1 MEDLRLLF
9 RLKVK
14 FYSNEVVFFVRKDE
28 QSPINAYSF
37 ETRSSARKEAT
48 LKILNDYMKIVELKG
63 LGTVIVEMDREDY
76 RMIHALLSLDA
87 RIEEVNNVFKKLGQ
101 GNLSLGEAYNKLLPV
116 IISTELKRNE

>member
-1 MEDLRLLF
+1 LEDLRLLF

>member
-1 MEDLRLLF
+1 MLF
-9 RLKVK
+9 RFKVK

-87 RIEEVNNVFKKLGQ
+87 RIEEVNNIFKKLGQ
-101 GNLSLGEAYNKLLPV
+101 GNLSLGEAYDKLLPV
-116 IISTELKRNE
+116 ILSKELKRNESNGI